1 MEIKVDKSIIINE
14 LKKYLNIKTDIKFA
28 EFLGIRFNTLSSWKV
43 KNILDY
49 DLIISKCDKINANW
63 LITGKGEML
72 IDKEKTTSTENLLNE
87 NLKDRCKFL
96 EESVRL
102 LKQENELL
110 KRILDLTDRIYF
122 LENSK
127 HKSKKD
133 QIKED

>member
-1 MEIKVDKSIIINE
+1 M
-14 LKKYLNIKTDIKFA
+14 
-28 EFLGIRFNTLSSWKV
+28 
-43 KNILDY
+43 LDY

-102 LKQENELL
+102 LKQDNELL
-110 KRILDLTDRIYF
+110 KRILDLTDQIYF

-133 QIKED
+133 LIKED

>member
-14 LKKYLNIKTDIKFA
+14 LKKYLNIKTDTKFA
-28 EFLGIRFNTLSSWKV
+28 EFLGIKQNTISSWKSR
-43 KNILDY
+43 NMLDY

-72 IDKEKTTSTENLLNE
+72 IEKEKTISTENLIKE
-87 NLKDRCKFL
+87 DLKDRCKSL

-110 KRILDLTDRIYF
+110 KKIIDLTDRIYF